1 MNPMVF
7 VYLGERFLFRIA
19 DFLRHWYRGSARV
32 YFNFILDRF
41 HSLDRVLAFRITL
54 RHLFEPLYGDYTLI
68 GRLVGLPLRLLRLA
82 VAGLVY
88 VVLGGAAILVYLAW
102 LVLPVYLVA
111 RVFA

>member
-19 DFLRHWYRGSARV
+19 DFLRHWYWGSARV

-41 HSLDRVLAFRITL
+41 HGLDRVLAFRITL

-88 VVLGGAAILVYLAW
+88 LVLGGAAILVYLAW